1 MNAVNASNGKTA
13 DDTRGGFHEE
23 GGQWGTTTSGAV
35 SVAPAVPGP
44 ANLNVVGGAHMDPAK
59 AVDPSVKNNWQSL
72 DGTYHVHP
80 SGSITDANGQ
90 RLFFAQGPSG
100 KDISVAGGGIN
111 IVVGA
116 GDKKVYFYNGSG
128 VIGKPMK
135 LKDFMGQ

>member
-23 GGQWGTTTSGAV
+23 GGQWGTTTSGTV

-44 ANLNVVGGAHMDPAK
+44 AHLAVVGGAHMDPAK
-59 AVDPSVKNNWQSL
+59 SVDPNVKNNWQSL

-80 SGSITDANGQ
+80 SGSIADANGTKS
-90 RLFFAQGPSG
+90 FFVQGPSG
-100 KDISVAGGGIN
+100 RDIKQARGGIN

-116 GDKKVYFYNGSG
+116 SDKKVYFYNSNGA
-128 VIGKPMK
+128 IGKPMK
-135 LKDFMGQ
+135 LKDFMGR